1 MFGLGLIKGTAL
13 GLTGGILIGLVF
25 KEACKQLKDKK
36 NQRFNNSSVN
46 ENSSDDIQ
54 AVSYTH
60 LTLPTN

>member
-36 NQRFNNSSVN
+36 NQRFNKSSVN
-46 ENSSDDIQ
+46 ENASDDIQ
-54 AVSYTH
+54 ED
-60 LTLPTN
+60 

>member
-46 ENSSDDIQ
+46 EYASDDIQ
-54 AVSYTH
+54 KD
-60 LTLPTN
+60 